1 MKNTATVAV
10 IIYTG
15 LSLLAVGMFLIATIS
30 GDFSAVA
37 SIGGAVWVHPGDDHP
52 DAGGH
57 RRGQEKMNC
66 VD

>member
-37 SIGGAVWVHPGDDHP
+37 SIGGAVWVFILAMIILMPAVTG
-52 DAGGH
+52 AV
-57 RRGQEKMNC
+57 KKK
-66 VD
+66 